1 MLSLLY
7 GPNFKPYR
15 TTGKIITLTR
25 RTFVS
30 KVTSLLFNVLSRF
43 VIAFL
48 ARNKHLLLSWLHWPS
63 TVILEPKK
71 TRSVTASTF
80 YPSIHH
86 VVIGLDAMI
95 LFFWM
100 LNFKPDF
107 SLFCFTLIKSFFSSS
122 SLYAIKMVSSAYLK
136 LLIFLLAILILAHNS
151 SSLAFC
157 TMYSAYK
164 VTIYSLVILLS

>member
-7 GPNFKPYR
+7 GPNFNPYR
-15 TTGKIITLTR
+15 ATGKIITLTR
-25 RTFVS
+25 WTFVN

-48 ARNKHLLLSWLHWPS
+48 PRSKHLLISWLQWPS
-63 TVILEPKK
+63 TAILEPKK

-80 YPSIHH
+80 SPSIHH
-86 VVIGLDAMI
+86 AVFGSDAVI
-95 LFFWM
+95 LFFWT

-122 SLYAIKMVSSAYLK
+122 SLYAIKMVSSAYLQ
-136 LLIFLLAILILAHNS
+136 LLIFLPAILIQAS
-151 SSLAFC
+151 DSPSWAFRL
-157 TMYSAYK
+157 MYSE
-164 VTIYSLVILLS
+164 